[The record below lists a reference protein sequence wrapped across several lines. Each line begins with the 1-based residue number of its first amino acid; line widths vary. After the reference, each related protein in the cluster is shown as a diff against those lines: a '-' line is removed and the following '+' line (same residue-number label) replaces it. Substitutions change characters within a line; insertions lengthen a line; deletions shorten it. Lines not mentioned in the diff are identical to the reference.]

1 MQNGNLKDPFVQM
14 LSLPDGSLRFW
25 IDLRK
30 LNNKTT
36 KDAYNLPRVDE
47 NIDTLLGSKYFTK
60 LDLRSRYWQVE
71 IKEEDKHKTA
81 FSLSPLVFYECN
93 RMTFGLTNDP
103 ATFQRL
109 MENCMGE
116 MNLKQCLIFLD
127 DNLVFPS
134 TFEEYLERLK
144 GVFKRL

>member
-1 MQNGNLKDPFVQM
+1 M
-14 LSLPDGSLRFW
+14 
-25 IDLRK
+25 
-30 LNNKTT
+30 
-36 KDAYNLPRVDE
+36 
-47 NIDTLLGSKYFTK
+47 
-60 LDLRSRYWQVE
+60 E

-81 FSLSPLVFYECN
+81 VSLGPLGFYECN